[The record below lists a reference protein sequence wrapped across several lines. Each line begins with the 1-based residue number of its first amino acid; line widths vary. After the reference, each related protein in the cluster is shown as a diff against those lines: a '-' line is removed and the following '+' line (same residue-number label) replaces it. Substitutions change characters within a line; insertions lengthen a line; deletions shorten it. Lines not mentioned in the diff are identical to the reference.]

1 MNFKAK
7 SELLVLVFRINVIS
21 NFGCRSLCTDF
32 LPPSS
37 GVFRLSLAGSW
48 PGIPCR
54 RSFGFQ
60 GSMRSCRKHIT
71 IIQAFLGRIRSG
83 FEGENRTWEVRFL
96 WTALDRAYH
105 NNTQIFRRWYFRFLP
120 LKPEVIVPVLRNIE
134 WINDDFPK
142 TNFSPRNLLI
152 QRLLRY
158 AVGTVYVLNIGFW
171 RSPTIVFEVG
181 FEKSDSK
188 LVSWHQLALLAAVAN
203 SKIFLQKNNRPLQVE
218 LENGRSRLQNDFQI
232 WEARWKVS

>member
-1 MNFKAK
+1 MNFKTK
-7 SELLVLVFRINVIS
+7 SELLVPVLRINVIS
-21 NFGCRSLCTDF
+21 NLGCRSLCMDF
-32 LPPSS
+32 LPPLG
-37 GVFRLSLAGSW
+37 GVFRLSFWSS

-54 RSFGFQ
+54 RSFGSQ

-105 NNTQIFRRWYFRFLP
+105 NNTQIFRKWYFRFLP
-120 LKPEVIVPVLRNIE
+120 SKPEVIVPVLCNIE
-134 WINDDFPK
+134 WINDDFSE
-142 TNFSPRNLLI
+142 TIFSTRNLLI

-181 FEKSDSK
+181 FVKSDSK
-188 LVSWHQLALLAAVAN
+188 IVSWYQLALLAATAN
-203 SKIFLQKNNRPLQVE
+203 AKTFRAEK
-218 LENGRSRLQNDFQI
+218 
-232 WEARWKVS
+232 

>member
-1 MNFKAK
+1 M
-7 SELLVLVFRINVIS
+7 
-21 NFGCRSLCTDF
+21 DF
-32 LPPSS
+32 QPPFS

-54 RSFGFQ
+54 RLFDFQ
-60 GSMRSCRKHIT
+60 GSMKACRKHIT
-71 IIQAFLGRIRSG
+71 IKQVFLGRIRSG

-105 NNTQIFRRWYFRFLP
+105 KIARFFRKWYFRFLP
-120 LKPEVIVPVLRNIE
+120 SKPEVIVPVLCNIE
-134 WINDDFPK
+134 WINDDFSE
-142 TNFSPRNLLI
+142 TIFSTRNLLI

-181 FEKSDSK
+181 FVKSDSK
-188 LVSWHQLALLAAVAN
+188 IVSWYQLALLAAIAN
-203 SKIFLQKNNRPLQVE
+203 SKTSWAKNNRPHQVK
-218 LENGRSRLQNDFQI
+218 LENGRSWSQNDFQI
-232 WEARWKVS
+232 WEARWEIS